1 MINRILIRIRV
12 IQIVYAWYQNRDKDL
27 RQVEKELLL
36 GLQKSYDLYYY
47 LLLLMVEITD
57 LYEKR
62 VETKRGKFLPTHE
75 DLNPKMHLINNQ
87 FINQLRG
94 SNMFKSYIAERPMSW
109 ESNLNFVRGL
119 LDSILDSDTYKEYT
133 LLEKPTY
140 KDDKEFWRK
149 TFRTLIQRNEM
160 LDEILEDESI
170 FWNDDVE
177 IVQSFVIKTIKQFNK
192 SEKENQPLLPMFN
205 DDEDRKYATSLLRE
219 TLANGKE
226 YREKITQHAEN
237 WDFERIAFM
246 DVVIMQVAIAE
257 LYEFASIPI
266 RVTLNEYID
275 LAKSYSTPKSST
287 FINGVLDAI
296 VTELKKDKPFFK
308 N

>member
-12 IQIVYAWYQNRDKDL
+12 IQIVYAWYQNRNKDL
-27 RQVEKELLL
+27 NQVERELML
-36 GLQKSYDLYYY
+36 GLQKSYDLYFY

-62 VETKRGKFLPTHE
+62 VDTKLNKFLPTHD
-75 DLNPKMHLINNQ
+75 DLNPKLHLINNQ
-87 FINQLRG
+87 FISQLR
-94 SNMFKSYIAERPMSW
+94 NNKMFLKYITERPMSW
-109 ESNLNFVRGL
+109 DSNLTFVRNL
-119 LDSILDSDTYKEYT
+119 LDTILDSETYKEYS

-149 TFRTLIQRNEM
+149 TFKTLIRRNEA

-170 FWNDDVE
+170 FWNDDIE

-192 SEKENQPLLPMFN
+192 SEGEDQPLLPMFN
-205 DDEDRKYATSLLRE
+205 DNEDREYATKLLRE
-219 TLANGKE
+219 TLVNGKE
-226 YREKITQHAEN
+226 YREQITQNAEN

-246 DVVIMQVAIAE
+246 DVVIMQVALAE
-257 LYEFASIPI
+257 IYEFPTIPI

-275 LAKSYSTPKSST
+275 IAKSYSTPKSST

-296 VTELKKDKPFFK
+296 ITKLKKENILFK
-308 N
+308 D

>member
-12 IQIVYAWYQNRDKDL
+12 IQIVYAWYQNQDKDV

-36 GLQKSYDLYYY
+36 GLQKSYDLYFYF
-47 LLLLMVEITD
+47 LALMLEVTD

-62 VETKRGKFLPTHE
+62 VNTKMNKFLPTDE

-87 FINQLRG
+87 FIDQLRYN
-94 SNMFKSYIAERPMSW
+94 NMFMRYMAERPMSW
-109 ESNLNFVRGL
+109 ESNINFVKG
-119 LDSILDSDTYKEYT
+119 ILDTILESDVYKEYSQI
-133 LLEKPTY
+133 EKPTY
-140 KDDKEFWRK
+140 EQDKEFWRK
-149 TFRTLIQRNEM
+149 SFKTFVHRNEE
-160 LDEILEDESI
+160 LDDLLEDESI
-170 FWNDDVE
+170 FWNDDIE
-177 IVQSFVIKTIKQFNK
+177 IVQSFVIKTIKQFKK
-192 SEKENQPLLPMFN
+192 SEGEEQHLLPMFN
-205 DDEDRKYATSLLRE
+205 DDEDREYAIALLRQ
-219 TLANGKE
+219 TLLNGEE
-226 YREKITQHAEN
+226 YREKITKNAEN

-257 LYEFASIPI
+257 LYEFSSIPI

-287 FINGVLDAI
+287 FINGILDA
-296 VTELKKDKPFFK
+296 VVAELKQDKTFFK